1 MNPDR
6 RYDIDALRVL
16 AFGLLIFYHVGMFYV
31 PWDWHVKSAHTAR
44 WLEPFMLFSN
54 QWRMPLL
61 FLISGLAVHF
71 RLPKTRRGG
80 FARERLVRLGL
91 PLLFGIL
98 VVVPPQAYL
107 QAMSN
112 GVFDGSYGAF
122 LLRYLQFR
130 PWPEGGFDGAKYGM
144 TWNHLWY
151 LPYLLLYTLI
161 LLPFAGWLDRLSD
174 RCAQLR
180 GLWLLLLPLA
190 PLMLAGAFVFPRFPY
205 VSHALFDDVYAHAMY
220 GTFFVCGYLL
230 GRQQALWSTLTRAR
244 WVWLVLGLVSF
255 PAFLFAREVMDG
267 DDPAQS
273 AAQMFLIYL
282 NRWVWILAVLA
293 WGHRLLNRPMRWL
306 PWANECVFPWYILH
320 QTLIV
325 VIGYS
330 ASRAALGPVVEPAVV
345 LGGTIAGTLVL
356 TEVIR
361 RVSGLRPFFGMKRHP
376 TQRGDH
382 PKAPSSAPIQTVT
395 D

>member
-16 AFGLLIFYHVGMFYV
+16 AFGLLILYHVGMFYV
-31 PWDWHVKSAHTAR
+31 PWDWHVKSAYTAS
-44 WLEPFMLFSN
+44 WLEPFMRFSG

-80 FARERLVRLGL
+80 FARERISRLGL

-107 QAMSN
+107 QAVSN

-130 PWPEGGFDGAKYGM
+130 PWPEGGFDGAEYGM

-151 LPYLLLYTLI
+151 LPYLLLYTLF
-161 LLPFAGWLDRLSD
+161 LLPFSGWLDRLSD
-174 RCAQLR
+174 RCAGLR

-190 PLMLAGAFVFPRFPY
+190 PLMLAGEFVFPKFPY
-205 VSHALFDDVYAHAMY
+205 VSHALFDDVYAHAVF
-220 GTFFVCGYLL
+220 GTFFLCGYLI
-230 GRQQALWSTLTRAR
+230 GRQALLWSTITRAR
-244 WVWLVLGLVSF
+244 WVWLLLGMLSF
-255 PAFLFAREVMDG
+255 PAFLFANEVMDG
-267 DDPAQS
+267 DDAAQN

-282 NRWVWILAVLA
+282 NRWVWILVVLA

-306 PWANECVFPWYILH
+306 PWANERVFSWYILH

-325 VIGYS
+325 VIGYT
-330 ASRAALGPVVEPAVV
+330 ASQAALGPVVEPAVV
-345 LGGTIAGTLVL
+345 LGGTILGTLLV
-356 TEVIR
+356 TEAIR
-361 RVSGLRPFFGMKRHP
+361 RVDGLRLLFGMRRNP
-376 TQRGDH
+376 GGMRVRPRLRADAAIQSSGD
-382 PKAPSSAPIQTVT
+382 
-395 D
+395 